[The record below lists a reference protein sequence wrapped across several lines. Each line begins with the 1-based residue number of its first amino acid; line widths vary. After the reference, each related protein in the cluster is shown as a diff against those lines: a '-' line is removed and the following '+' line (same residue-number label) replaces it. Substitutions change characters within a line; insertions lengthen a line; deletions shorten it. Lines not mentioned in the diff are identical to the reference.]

1 MKKNKVIVILGPT
14 AIGKSD
20 LGIQLAL
27 KYNGEIISGDSMQ
40 VYKGLDIG
48 TAKISKQ
55 EQALVKHYLID
66 ICEVT
71 ESYSVKNFQAQA
83 NELIEKI
90 SSSDH
95 LPIIVGGTGFYL
107 NALIKEMNLGGDD
120 EIRESNLRNELE
132 KKSTSELYELL
143 KKEDPQSATTIDA
156 KNKRRLIRA
165 IEVNKLTN
173 QTFSN
178 QVDQPNE
185 NNEFLLIGL
194 TDVREKIYERINSRV
209 DAMFEQG
216 LEAEAK
222 TLFNN
227 KDQVPQAQMGIGYKE
242 LFGYFEGHYP
252 LKEAERLIKRNTRRF
267 AKRQMTYF
275 NNQMIVD
282 WFDIGTDNYLEKIEK
297 KINLFLE
304 K

>member
-20 LGIQLAL
+20 LGIKLAL

-55 EQALVKHYLID
+55 EQELVKHYLID

-83 NELIEKI
+83 NDLIEQI
-90 SSSDH
+90 SASDH
-95 LPIIVGGTGFYL
+95 LPIVVGGTGFYL
-107 NALIKEMNLGGDD
+107 NALIKGMHLGGDD
-120 EIRESNLRNELE
+120 GISETALRAELE
-132 KKSTSELYELL
+132 QKNTSELYELL
-143 KKEDPQSATTIDA
+143 KENDPQSAATIDA

-165 IEVNKLTN
+165 IEVNQLTN

-194 TDVREKIYERINSRV
+194 TDDREKVYQRINSRV

-222 TLFNN
+222 MLFN
-227 KDQVPQAQMGIGYKE
+227 KKEQVPQAQMGIGYKE
-242 LFGYFEGHYP
+242 LFGYFEEEYP
-252 LKEAERLIKRNTRRF
+252 LEEAERLIKRNTRRF

-275 NNQMIVD
+275 NNQMSVD
-282 WFDIGTDNYLEKIEK
+282 WFDIRASNYLEKIEK
-297 KINLFLE
+297 KVNLFLE

>member
-20 LGIQLAL
+20 LGIKLAL
-27 KYNGEIISGDSMQ
+27 KFNGEIISGDSMQ

-55 EQALVKHYLID
+55 EQELVKHYLID

-71 ESYSVKNFQAQA
+71 ESYSVKNFQTQA
-83 NELIEKI
+83 NDLIEQI
-90 SSSDH
+90 SSSNH

-107 NALIKEMNLGGDD
+107 NALIKGMNLGGDD
-120 EIRESNLRNELE
+120 GTSESDLRTKLGQKN
-132 KKSTSELYELL
+132 TSELYELL
-143 KKEDPQSATTIDA
+143 KKEDPQSAASIDA

-165 IEVNKLTN
+165 IEVNQLTS

-194 TDVREKIYERINSRV
+194 TDEREKIYQRINSRV
-209 DAMFEQG
+209 DIMFEQG
-216 LEAEAK
+216 LEAEARK
-222 TLFNN
+222 LYAN

-242 LFGYFEGHYP
+242 LFGYFKDEYP
-252 LKEAERLIKRNTRRF
+252 LAEAERLIKRNTRRF

-275 NNQMIVD
+275 NNQMSVE
-282 WFDIGTDNYLEKIEK
+282 WFDIGASDYLEKIEK
-297 KINLFLE
+297 KVNLFLE